1 MEIIIWKTF
10 QLSVRNIREHKYS
23 HQRGSWHL
31 TGQQWKWSS
40 NYCVNR
46 ASLAG
51 YQFLSLLWADHSRT
65 VKGQL
70 PWKDKPGR
78 TPSWSSSYIR
88 ALQQLTLIIST
99 IYHLAESWVTPL
111 QDIFFSW
118 TIFLTPLTYNKR
130 GLCTEKLYFKKPSK
144 AFHTFWV
151 TRETQTATSCILL
164 CVASPPPPYP
174 LLGAASGLKLCKR
187 GFEEPGARENV
198 SYESITTIRIQSY
211 FQ

>member
-1 MEIIIWKTF
+1 MPVTRVLYSSQTKQYWQKQTAFKNKINTKNKVINMEIIIWKTF

-40 NYCVNR
+40 NYCANR
-46 ASLAG
+46 TSLAE

-99 IYHLAESWVTPL
+99 IYHLAESCSEL
-111 QDIFFSW
+111 HHYRIFS
-118 TIFLTPLTYNKR
+118 LVER
-130 GLCTEKLYFKKPSK
+130 YFWP
-144 AFHTFWV
+144 H
-151 TRETQTATSCILL
+151 
-164 CVASPPPPYP
+164 
-174 LLGAASGLKLCKR
+174 
-187 GFEEPGARENV
+187 
-198 SYESITTIRIQSY
+198 
-211 FQ
+211 